1 MWSLL
6 DKIVDRNYCTPL
18 VHGLHSVNNRPDLNV
33 VFGVAGVVMMS
44 FCVLKGGLRIPVG
57 M

>member
-1 MWSLL
+1 MLDSNRLVPIIVQKLL
-6 DKIVDRNYCTPL
+6 YTTGTWN
-18 VHGLHSVNNRPDLNV
+18 VNNRTDLNV

-44 FCVLKGGLRIPVG
+44 FCVLKGGLRIHVG

>member
-1 MWSLL
+1 M
-6 DKIVDRNYCTPL
+6 PL
-18 VHGLHSVNNRPDLNV
+18 VHGLHGVNNRTDLNG
-33 VFGVAGVVMMS
+33 VFGGAGVVMMS